1 MKNDTTI
8 LPFRQSETV
17 ADPLTELARE
27 GARRM
32 LAEALKAEADAFVA
46 SFADEQLEDGRQRI
60 VRHGFGP
67 ERKIQTGI
75 GALDVQRPKV
85 RDRMATADPAE
96 RIRFTSNIL
105 PKWARRSVSLDALLP
120 VLYLKGISTGDF
132 QDALAAIIG
141 PDAPNLSPSVISRLT
156 AGWQAQYDTWVR
168 RDLSAR
174 NYVYI
179 WADGVYLQ
187 ARMAENAEC
196 ILVII
201 GATPEGKKELIGFQ
215 VGLRE
220 STQSWHELLT
230 DIKGRGLSIPPK
242 IAVGDG
248 AMGFWNALDR
258 AFPDTKHQRCWVH
271 KVKNVLNCFPKQM
284 APAVKSDLNDIQHAA
299 SRKEAE
305 DALDLFSEKYAI
317 KYPKGVAC
325 LTKDKDAM
333 LAFFDFPAEHWG
345 HLRTSNPIESVFAT
359 VRHRTVRTKGALSQ
373 KTAKL
378 MVFTLILAAS
388 KKWLRLKGRNQLP
401 KVIEGITFKDGVEPT
416 SDAEN
421 RAA

>member
-8 LPFRQSETV
+8 LPFRQSETI

-67 ERKIQTGI
+67 ERQIMTGI

-85 RDRMATADPAE
+85 RDRMVAPDPAE
-96 RIRFTSNIL
+96 KIRFTSNIL

-132 QDALAAIIG
+132 QDALSAIMG

-156 AGWQAQYDTWVR
+156 TGWQAQYDTWLR
-168 RDLSAR
+168 RDLSTR
-174 NYVYI
+174 HYVYI

-187 ARMAENAEC
+187 ARMEENAEC
-196 ILVII
+196 MLVII
-201 GATPEGKKELIGFQ
+201 GATPEGKKELLGFQ

-220 STQSWHELLT
+220 SAQSWHELLS
-230 DIKGRGLSIPPK
+230 DIKGRGLSIPPE

-258 AFPDTKHQRCWVH
+258 AFPGTKHQRCWVH
-271 KVKNVLNCFPKQM
+271 KVQNVLNCFPKKM
-284 APAVKSDLNDIQHAA
+284 APAVKSDLDDIQHAET
-299 SRKEAE
+299 RREAE
-305 DALDLFSEKYAI
+305 AALTVFSEKYGV
-317 KYPKGVAC
+317 KYEKGVAC
-325 LTKDKDAM
+325 LTKDKEAM

-345 HLRTSNPIESVFAT
+345 HLRTSNLIESVFAT
-359 VRHRTVRTKGALSQ
+359 VRHRTARTKGALSQ

-378 MVFTLILAAS
+378 MVFTLIQAAS
-388 KKWLRLKGRNQLP
+388 RKWLRLKGRNQLP
-401 KVIEGITFKDGVEPT
+401 KVIEGIKFNDGVEVNE
-416 SDAEN
+416 DAEN